1 MTTDWSSRYARRLQW
16 MTTSVIREI
25 LKVAQAPDVI
35 SMAGGWPEAD
45 LFPVAQLQQV
55 AQHVMAHQ
63 TREALQYGLTEG
75 LPALRQALSD
85 LAKEEGVPSAID
97 NVVITSGSQQ
107 ALDLMGRLFLD
118 EGDTVLVESPTF
130 VGALQSFNA
139 YGVRYAPVPLDDA
152 GVRLDLLEEALRAQ
166 RPKFMYIQPNF
177 QNPMGVSLSLERRVR
192 LVELA
197 DAYGVP
203 ILEDDPYGQLRFS
216 GEPLPSLLALDAARH
231 PENAAAGRYVAGNVV
246 HLGSFSKTLTPG
258 LRVAWAVAP
267 VELAQQFVMAKQG
280 SDLHT
285 SALGQAMAAEFL
297 RRGWLPAQVE
307 RIRRTYLERRDAMIA
322 ALEEYLPAG
331 VQYTRPE
338 GGLFLWMTLPEGIDT
353 VPLLSEAAAQKVAF
367 VPGGP
372 FFTDGKGANTLR
384 VTYAS
389 MPPERIR
396 EGVRRLAEVIRE
408 AMA

>member
-1 MTTDWSSRYARRLQW
+1 
-16 MTTSVIREI
+16 
-25 LKVAQAPDVI
+25 
-35 SMAGGWPEAD
+35 
-45 LFPVAQLQQV
+45 
-55 AQHVMAHQ
+55 
-63 TREALQYGLTEG
+63 
-75 LPALRQALSD
+75 
-85 LAKEEGVPSAID
+85 
-97 NVVITSGSQQ
+97 
-107 ALDLMGRLFLD
+107 
-118 EGDTVLVESPTF
+118 
-130 VGALQSFNA
+130 
-139 YGVRYAPVPLDDA
+139 
-152 GVRLDLLEEALRAQ
+152 
-166 RPKFMYIQPNF
+166 
-177 QNPMGVSLSLERRVR
+177 
-192 LVELA
+192 
-197 DAYGVP
+197 
-203 ILEDDPYGQLRFS
+203 
-216 GEPLPSLLALDAARH
+216 
-231 PENAAAGRYVAGNVV
+231 VAGNVV

-258 LRVAWAVAP
+258 LRVAWAMAP

-322 ALEEYLPAG
+322 ALEDYLPAG

-353 VPLLSEAAAQKVAF
+353 VPLLSVAAARKVAF

-372 FFTDGKGANTLR
+372 FYTDGKGANTLR

>member
-1 MTTDWSSRYARRLQW
+1 
-16 MTTSVIREI
+16 
-25 LKVAQAPDVI
+25 
-35 SMAGGWPEAD
+35 MAN
-45 LFPVAQLQQV
+45 
-55 AQHVMAHQ
+55 Q

-85 LAKEEGVPSAID
+85 LTEEEGVPSTID

-139 YGVRYAPVPLDDA
+139 YGVRYAPVPLDDG
-152 GVRLDLLEEALRAQ
+152 GVCLDLLEEALRDR

-353 VPLLSEAAAQKVAF
+353 VPLLSEAAAQRWPLCRVVRSLLTARGPTRCASLMPACRRSASARGPSSGRGHPRGDGLARARAARLSAVFFDPCPHQAYNGGVYEPVAK
-367 VPGGP
+367 
-372 FFTDGKGANTLR
+372 DIHH
-384 VTYAS
+384 AS
-389 MPPERIR
+389 VRISLP
-396 EGVRRLAEVIRE
+396 RLPDLV
-408 AMA
+408 